1 MANKYG
7 PHYKNFVCSEVGFA
21 IGKKDAEVPIVT
33 GSSATNTA
41 FSLGVFN
48 STTAGYGYEIER
60 ATSTAAMRVYA
71 DDGADVL
78 YAAGSVPDLRAGLF
92 RFLVTADQT
101 GGNVRLHGLMG
112 QLKAYCA
119 TATPGKWNGEVGF
132 GVSGRFEAVRA
143 SGTQTFGG
151 YGITAAVGGVSAI
164 SGAVTVDTN
173 HVLAGVAAVSDFKA
187 TLTQTGKVA
196 GLYVAKYDTT
206 NWSDA
211 TARTT
216 WGYGL
221 LIQDSAVATG
231 ISIGSATQAIVLP
244 GTYSGNAV
252 DFSGT
257 FQGHCIYIH
266 PTALATGKRAIR
278 IGDYGTEIPLAAG
291 DGLYRSYAKISSGT
305 DATAVDFYWV
315 IAGTNG
321 DVWLRQSQVESQA
334 PTTGPKTITVESFYA
349 GLAASKYLATS
360 TATTEGLVA
369 TQHKVYGDVT
379 SVCNGHVAAI
389 WTDNQMSCPVVGT
402 EASIRSSTGGQRP
415 NGWAWLT
422 TTSSGWDSLFY
433 FDSTMASMAPLST
446 HAPVT
451 GETAAHD
458 ADGSIIININ
468 GTLYYVPYYQ
478 VSSCS

>member
-1 MANKYG
+1 MAYS
-7 PHYKNFVCSEVGFA
+7 PHYKNIVCSESGFA
-21 IGKKDAEVPIVT
+21 IGKKGSEVGIFLGT
-33 GSSATNTA
+33 GATNTY
-41 FSLGVFN
+41 FTLGVFN
-48 STTAGYGYEIER
+48 STTAGYAVELER
-60 ATSTAAMRVYA
+60 ATYTAAMRVYA
-71 DDGADVL
+71 DDGADAL
-78 YAAGSVPDLRAGLF
+78 YAAGSVPDIRAGLF

-151 YGITAAVGGVSAI
+151 YGITAAVGGVTAT
-164 SGAVTVDTN
+164 SGTITVDTN
-173 HVLAGVAAVSDFKA
+173 HVLAGVAAVSDFRA
-187 TLTQTGKVA
+187 TLTQTGKTA
-196 GLYVAKYDTT
+196 GLYVAKYDAT

-221 LIQDSAVATG
+221 LIQNSSSAIG
-231 ISIGSATQAIVLP
+231 ISIGSATQALVLP
-244 GTYSGNAV
+244 GTYSANAV

-257 FQGHCIYIH
+257 FNGHAIYIH

-291 DGLYRSYAKISSGT
+291 DGLYRSYAKIASGT
-305 DATAVDFYWV
+305 DGTAVDFYWV
-315 IAGTNG
+315 IAETNG

-349 GLAASKYLATS
+349 GLADTKYLAAS

-369 TQHKVYGDVT
+369 TQHKVYGSVG

-389 WTDNQMSCPVVGT
+389 WTDNQMSCTVGGT
-402 EASIRSSTGGQRP
+402 EASIRSSTGGVRP
-415 NGWAWLT
+415 DGWAWLT

-433 FDSTMASMAPLST
+433 FDSTMASAAPLST
-446 HAPVT
+446 KKPTT
-451 GETAAHD
+451 GDTSAYD
-458 ADGSIIININ
+458 ATGSFIININ
-468 GTLYYVPYYQ
+468 GTLYYVPYYE
-478 VSSCS
+478 VGHCS